1 MHLLLQ
7 VLGGGFYLLN
17 KIFFSRSERARFAGD
32 EAARRRWRIRSWAVY
47 LVGLPPWVII
57 FVGERNWIAASVEA
71 SGAPAMLL
79 GLVTAVLGKQKDV
92 PPWLNRLARVCIA
105 AGFAV
110 SLWDLGGFGTFTQW
124 LETALVAGFLVG
136 TYLLAKERAAGY
148 LWYVLMHVSC
158 AWLMWIERYPM
169 LFGMQIL
176 SLGFI
181 LDAFLVERRAKRRN
195 QPDPP

>member
-17 KIFFSRSERARFAGD
+17 KIFFSRSERARLAGN
-32 EAARRRWRIRSWAVY
+32 EAARRRWRIASWSVY

-57 FVGERNWIAASVEA
+57 FVAERNWIAASVEA
-71 SGAPAMLL
+71 SSVFAMLL
-79 GLVTAVLGKQKDV
+79 GLVTAVLGQKKDA
-92 PPWLNRLARVCIA
+92 PSWLNRLALACIA
-105 AGFAV
+105 AGFAA
-110 SLWDLGGFGTFTQW
+110 SFWDLGGFGMPTQW
-124 LETALVAGFLVG
+124 LETTLVVGFLVG
-136 TYLLAKERAAGY
+136 TYLLAKERAVGY

-158 AWLMWIERYPM
+158 AWLMWIEHYPM

-181 LDAFLVERRAKRRN
+181 LDAFLVHRRAKRLPR
-195 QPDPP
+195 PDSP